1 MAKTTSFLLNDELER
16 FLRGEVAEGR
26 YSNASE
32 VVREALRRMI
42 EYKKQRQEFERL
54 IDEGIES
61 AETETLLTREQV
73 FRMLDDKKPA
83 KAKPRKRA

>member
-42 EYKKQRQEFERL
+42 EYKKQRQELERL

-61 AETETLLTREQV
+61 AETEPLLSREQV
-73 FRMLDDKKPA
+73 FRMLDKKPA
-83 KAKPRKRA
+83 KAKARKRA